1 MWISRKKYEESNRR
15 FNELQCRLRKAEAD
29 WFDLKCNID
38 KIKAENTDLRLEN
51 KELSSLLDRAASRFS
66 KIEHGQSLP
75 FFGYVGEEF
84 RLIVQR
90 LDDDFV
96 LCVEKGKEY
105 EFMNS
110 DSKGDFMLQVRKYVE
125 LTEVDC
131 EETETKEQ
139 KTTI

>member
-1 MWISRKKYEESNRR
+1 MWISRKKYEESNRITEDLHYKSIKSEKDR
-15 FNELQCRLRKAEAD
+15 
-29 WFDLKCNID
+29 FDLKCKID
-38 KIKAENTDLRLEN
+38 KIKAENTALRLEN
-51 KELSSLLDRAASRFS
+51 KELNSLLDRAASRFS

-84 RLIVQR
+84 RLIVQK

-110 DSKGDFMLQVRKYVE
+110 DSKGDFMLQVRKYVA

-139 KTTI
+139 